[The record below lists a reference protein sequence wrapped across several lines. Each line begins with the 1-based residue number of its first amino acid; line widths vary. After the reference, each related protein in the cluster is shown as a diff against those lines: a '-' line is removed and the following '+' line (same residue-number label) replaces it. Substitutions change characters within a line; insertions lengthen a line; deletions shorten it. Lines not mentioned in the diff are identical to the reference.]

1 MSMVLESFPRDPAQ
15 ELTEDQARLLL
26 LGAEALS
33 IQERWSLA
41 WLLARPDRMS
51 IAFEEIAGL
60 GPVGSPEFGA
70 MCARWRECGL
80 LRLAYSEEYDAT
92 LWQAT
97 DFAEL
102 VLRLSPVEWVL
113 ATAAQ
118 VPVELDNVIEFG
130 AVA

>member
-1 MSMVLESFPRDPAQ
+1 MNTQVVQSQVDTVM
-15 ELTEDQARLLL
+15 TEAQARLLL

-33 IQERWSLA
+33 IQERWLLA
-41 WLLARPDRMS
+41 WLSARPNRMS

-70 MCARWRECGL
+70 MCVRWRECGL
-80 LRLAYSEEYDAT
+80 LRLAYSEEHDAT

-97 DFAEL
+97 DFAEV
-102 VLRLSPVEWVL
+102 VLRLNPVEWVL
-113 ATAAQ
+113 ATTPHA
-118 VPVELDNVIEFG
+118 PVELDDVIELG